1 MSCAGCSTALAC
13 CRGVRR
19 GPDEMNALLR
29 HRASVAV
36 LELAG
41 PLFFGNVSPLAR
53 ALEQAHAVGAG
64 RVVIDLSRIVRAD
77 LSGARR
83 LMAIVRQHRQK
94 GLAVV
99 LAPFRAGHPVAD
111 YFAALGIEPGDCAA
125 DVTTA
130 QAAAEAAILAE
141 AGIVTP
147 CFATAEQ
154 ALEALGVPLEHV
166 GSLALRADVR
176 DLAAGEALCRTG
188 DPADEVFVLM
198 QGQADVLLP
207 QPPGAGPVLLAHL
220 SPGAVV
226 GEQALFEAGTRSADV
241 VCAVSSRVLIL
252 SGPTLAELKR
262 DASPAALAL
271 VLAIARN
278 ISVSLQHANA
288 AIERLEV

>member
-1 MSCAGCSTALAC
+1 
-13 CRGVRR
+13 
-19 GPDEMNALLR
+19 
-29 HRASVAV
+29 
-36 LELAG
+36 
-41 PLFFGNVSPLAR
+41 LFFGNVSPLGR
-53 ALEQAHAVGAG
+53 ALEQARESGA
-64 RVVIDLSRIVRAD
+64 RHVVLDLSRITRAD

-99 LAPFRAGHPVAD
+99 LAPIRAGHPVAD
-111 YFAALGIEPGDCAA
+111 YLAALGVEPGDCAA

-154 ALEALGVPLEHV
+154 ALVALGVPPEHA
-166 GSLALRADVR
+166 GTLAERAEIR
-176 DLAAGEALCRTG
+176 DLAGGEVLCRTG
-188 DPADEVFVLM
+188 DPADAVFVLM

-207 QPPGAGPVLLAHL
+207 KSQGTLPLLLAHL
-220 SPGAVV
+220 SPGAIV
-226 GEQALFEAGTRSADV
+226 GERALFESGTRSADV
-241 VCAVSSRVLIL
+241 VCAAASRVLIL